1 MPHAALS
8 FHPGKSGLGLGLEG
22 GNLGSL
28 RQWEREK
35 PRNKEHFEVKT
46 LEAGIVQGRKLL

>member
-1 MPHAALS
+1 MAKVVLDLDWE
-8 FHPGKSGLGLGLEG
+8 GG

-28 RQWEREK
+28 RKWEREK